1 MRHLLRP
8 LGLWLWLCLCAATA
22 IPSIVYAHAGDATGF
37 ASVALS
43 GASVRYT
50 FTPTATSSVDQS
62 SLPALLRQH
71 LQVSA
76 DDKPCVPDQANELVI
91 VFQCATA
98 NQQIIIE
105 DHLDQVLGATHHV
118 IALFTWNG
126 GSQSHSFSS
135 KTPKAVVQIS
145 ATASQTPTSA
155 SSFFPLGVE
164 HIATGY
170 DHLLF
175 LLALILCGGNLKA
188 LIKIITA
195 FTLAHSITLGAAALG
210 LVSMPSA
217 LVEAV
222 IALSI
227 AYVAFENLFPR
238 YAISR
243 RWTISFLFGLVHG
256 FGFSSVLQEIGLPK
270 DSLVWALLNFNLGV
284 EAGQLVAVLITLP
297 ALLWLNK
304 QVYAQRVV
312 QVISAIVM
320 LVGLG
325 LFIERLMMS

>member
-1 MRHLLRP
+1 MQRLLRL
-8 LGLWLWLCLCAATA
+8 LGLWLWLCSTAA
-22 IPSIVYAHAGDATGF
+22 IPSMAHAHAGDATAF
-37 ASVALS
+37 ASVTLS
-43 GASVRYT
+43 DASIRYT
-50 FTPTATSSVDQS
+50 YTPTSASSADPS
-62 SLPALLRQH
+62 KLPVLLRQH
-71 LQVSA
+71 LQVNA
-76 DDKPCVPDQANELVI
+76 DGKPCVPDQKNELVI
-91 VFQCATA
+91 VFQCVTA
-98 NQQIIIE
+98 KQQISVE

-118 IALFTWNG
+118 IALFTWDG
-126 GSQSHSFSS
+126 GSQSHSFSTT
-135 KTPKAVVQIS
+135 TPKAVVQLASTSSHAPSS
-145 ATASQTPTSA
+145 AA
-155 SSFFPLGVE
+155 SFFPLGVE

-175 LLALILCGGNLKA
+175 LLVLILCGGNLKS

-195 FTLAHSITLGAAALG
+195 FTLAHSLTLGAAALG
-210 LVSMPSA
+210 LVSLPSA

-304 QVYAQRVV
+304 QTYAQRVI
-312 QVISAIVM
+312 QMLSATVM

-325 LFIERLMMS
+325 LFIERLMIG